1 MSAGALA
8 CGAIGVAAVIAA
20 YKGDEKGRAGSFF
33 FWLLAVFAVIG
44 AANS

>member
-20 YKGDEKGRAGSFF
+20 YKEQSRAWGM
-33 FWLLAVFAVIG
+33 FWLLALFAIIG
-44 AANS
+44 AASS

>member
-8 CGAIGVAAVIAA
+8 CGAIGVAAVVAA
-20 YKGDEKGRAGSFF
+20 YKDRDGGSFF

>member
-1 MSAGALA
+1 MSAAALA
-8 CGAIGVAAVIAA
+8 CGAIGVAAVVAA
-20 YKGDEKGRAGSFF
+20 YKEQSRMWWW